1 MLFRFALW
9 VLVITLFWLVECGFV
24 IWFFEVIVE
33 NCWFIILVVKGV
45 KFEIVVFI
53 VSGIDDCSCFI
64 VCEIILVVMGIRI
77 VGRIVATFFVG
88 VGKMVGSFLMFVV
101 LEIVVGVI
109 FDGLGGVG
117 RIVGRG
123 FGLICV
129 VTIGVDRLGV
139 ICVGDGLGYIVVK
152 VEDGLVF
159 FLEVS
164 WDWEIVG
171 EVNGVFE
178 K

>member
-9 VLVITLFWLVECGFV
+9 VLVITLFWLVECRFV

-33 NCWFIILVVKGV
+33 DCWFIILVVKGV
-45 KFEIVVFI
+45 KFEILVFI
-53 VSGIDDCSCFI
+53 VSGIEDCSGIDDCSCFI

-139 ICVGDGLGYIVVK
+139 ICVGDGLG
-152 VEDGLVF
+152 
-159 FLEVS
+159 
-164 WDWEIVG
+164 
-171 EVNGVFE
+171 
-178 K
+178 

>member
-1 MLFRFALW
+1 MLFRFVLW
-9 VLVITLFWLVECGFV
+9 VLVIMLFWLVECGFV

-33 NCWFIILVVKGV
+33 SCWFIILVVKGV

-53 VSGIDDCSCFI
+53 VSGIEDCSGIDDCSCFI

-129 VTIGVDRLGV
+129 VMMGVDRLGV
-139 ICVGDGLGYIVVK
+139 ICVGDGLG
-152 VEDGLVF
+152 
-159 FLEVS
+159 
-164 WDWEIVG
+164 
-171 EVNGVFE
+171 
-178 K
+178 